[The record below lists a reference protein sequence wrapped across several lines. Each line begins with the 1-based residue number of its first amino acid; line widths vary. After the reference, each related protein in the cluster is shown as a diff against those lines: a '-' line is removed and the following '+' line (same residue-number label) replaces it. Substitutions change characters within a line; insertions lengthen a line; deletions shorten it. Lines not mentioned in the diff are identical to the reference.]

1 MHIQNEQVALSA
13 VANPAEMLC
22 YFNST
27 PAHSAASVIGESP
40 NLFIVYYAFLFWSL
54 GILDKLSMFLY
65 IRRKI
70 CSSTYKS
77 VFKTDICQELEHA
90 VAVS

>member
-1 MHIQNEQVALSA
+1 MA
-13 VANPAEMLC
+13 VANPAEMPC
-22 YFNST
+22 WFNST
-27 PAHSAASVIGESP
+27 PVHSTASVTEESP
-40 NLFIVYYAFLFWSL
+40 NLVLVCYTFLFWSS
-54 GILDKLSMFLY
+54 GILDKLSKFLY

-70 CSSTYKS
+70 CSSTCKS